1 MELVFLESGS
11 TRSNGFL
18 FRCPPSFSPWDRES
32 LRNLGKLRKIETK
45 AISPRLRV
53 VQMVAQ
59 FKANKN
65 GHGKMR
71 HLQSHFPM
79 RGFPKSWG
87 YRQSSTFM
95 DDHDLVWI
103 NLWWRGDPLWLKK
116 APCFQTKRTPL
127 TTFGPSLNSEPCPNV
142 PNKSFKS
149 KSYVPCKNPRNYEAL
164 QAHYWTP

>member
-1 MELVFLESGS
+1 MGVPEANPIEWRNLFFWNQVQLDRMDFCSDALL
-11 TRSNGFL
+11 L
-18 FRCPPSFSPWDRES
+18 FRHGTGKVSEIW
-32 LRNLGKLRKIETK
+32 GKLRKIETK

-79 RGFPKSWG
+79 WGFPKSWG

-103 NLWWRGDPLWLKK
+103 NLW
-116 APCFQTKRTPL
+116 
-127 TTFGPSLNSEPCPNV
+127 
-142 PNKSFKS
+142 
-149 KSYVPCKNPRNYEAL
+149 
-164 QAHYWTP
+164 